1 MALRGAVDSSSSVAW
16 VAAGAKEYYDLAI
29 DLEIIPMDEKSEW
42 VVCYDG
48 EETQEN
54 QIRYVNWS
62 GENVYRD
69 TVE

>member
-1 MALRGAVDSSSSVAW
+1 MPSKATSE
-16 VAAGAKEYYDLAI
+16 AAGAKEYYDLAI
-29 DLEIIPMDEKSEW
+29 DMDIVPVDAESDW

-48 EETQEN
+48 EETKGN

-69 TVE
+69 IAE